1 MKYAILAFCTMGILA
16 AQDGHQPTSVALT
29 VTKDQQ
35 ITFLKAQL
43 DNARAML
50 QACQAP
56 EKLKNAVNE
65 IQDKACPLVLG
76 PDGLLACAPPPTG
89 AAVAPIVPQGV
100 QTVTGH

>member
-1 MKYAILAFCTMGILA
+1 MKYAVLAFCTMGILA
-16 AQDGHQPTSVALT
+16 AQDAPKPTSVALT

-43 DNARAML
+43 DNARALL

-56 EKLKNAVNE
+56 EKLKNAITE

-89 AAVAPIVPQGV
+89 ASAPVIQN
-100 QTVTGH
+100 HAN